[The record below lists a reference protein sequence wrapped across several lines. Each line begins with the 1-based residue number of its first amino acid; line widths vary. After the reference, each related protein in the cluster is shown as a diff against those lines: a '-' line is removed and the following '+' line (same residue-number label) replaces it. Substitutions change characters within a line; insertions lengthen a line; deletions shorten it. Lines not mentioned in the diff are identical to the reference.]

1 MVVPNTPNK
10 KLNADE
16 WIAISDSGDFDI
28 SPVWGADGKHIYWV
42 SDKDG
47 FRCIWARPVDP
58 RARRSQPVLLFPVAH
73 FHMAS
78 QTLRLTS
85 LSASRGFLIFTM
97 TETTGNIWTQQVEGG
112 VK

>member
-1 MVVPNTPNK
+1 MVVPNTPNR

-16 WIAISDSGDFDI
+16 WIPISDPGNFDI
-28 SPVWGADGKHIYWV
+28 SPVWGADGKHIYYV

-58 RARRSQPVLLFPVAH
+58 DTARPTGPAFPVAH

-78 QTLRLTS
+78 QTLRTTS

>member
-10 KLNADE
+10 KLAGGD
-16 WIAISDSGDFDI
+16 WIAIGDSGDFDI
-28 SPVWGADGKHIYWV
+28 SPVWGADGKHIYYV

-58 RARRSQPVLLFPVAH
+58 DTARPTGPAFAIAH

-78 QTLRLTS
+78 QTLRTTS

-97 TETTGNIWTQQVEGG
+97 TETTGNIWTQQIAGG